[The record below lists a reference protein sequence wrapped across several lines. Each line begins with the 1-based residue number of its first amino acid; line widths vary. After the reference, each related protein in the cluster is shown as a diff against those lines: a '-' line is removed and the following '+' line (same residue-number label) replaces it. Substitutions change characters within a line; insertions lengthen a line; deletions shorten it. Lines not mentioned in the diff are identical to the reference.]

1 MPSIASGA
9 RSASWMSRGACR
21 QADPE
26 LFFPIA
32 TVKGPA
38 ARQVE
43 AAKAVC
49 AACAVCAVCLSHAL
63 EIMPDGIWGG
73 TTMEERRAARRRRF
87 RRQANA
93 QSAGA
98 VSAAMTGEGTTYAGL
113 AAGQRVAP
121 ARTA

>member
-1 MPSIASGA
+1 MAPVTSPAH
-9 RSASWMSRGACR
+9 SASWMSRAACR

-49 AACAVCAVCLSHAL
+49 TACAVCAICLSYAFAT
-63 EIMPDGIWGG
+63 MPDGIWGG
-73 TTMEERRAARRRRF
+73 TTMEERRAARRRLF

-93 QSAGA
+93 QFPET
-98 VSAAMTGEGTTYAGL
+98 VSAAMTGEGATCARHG
-113 AAGQRVAP
+113 AARVAP
-121 ARTA
+121 GRTA